1 MQRRKKLKKKP
12 ANGLNLRTYHVTVH
26 ERVFMIRL
34 LKAAGYAF
42 LTVLAIL
49 SACAVLTLVFGLVV
63 YLISIDYFLL
73 VLWSIIF
80 LVLVRYYYNQQQ

>member
-1 MQRRKKLKKKP
+1 M
-12 ANGLNLRTYHVTVH
+12 RT
-26 ERVFMIRL
+26 MKL
-34 LKAAGYAF
+34 LKAVGYAF

>member
-1 MQRRKKLKKKP
+1 MK
-12 ANGLNLRTYHVTVH
+12 
-26 ERVFMIRL
+26 L

>member
-1 MQRRKKLKKKP
+1 M
-12 ANGLNLRTYHVTVH
+12 RT
-26 ERVFMIRL
+26 MKL
-34 LKAAGYAF
+34 LKAAGFAF

-80 LVLVRYYYNQQQ
+80 LVLVRYYYNRQQ

>member
-1 MQRRKKLKKKP
+1 M
-12 ANGLNLRTYHVTVH
+12 RT
-26 ERVFMIRL
+26 MKL

-49 SACAVLTLVFGLVV
+49 SACAALTLVFGLVV

-73 VLWSIIF
+73 VLCSIIF

>member
-1 MQRRKKLKKKP
+1 M
-12 ANGLNLRTYHVTVH
+12 RT
-26 ERVFMIRL
+26 MKL

-80 LVLVRYYYNQQQ
+80 LVLVRYYYNRQQ

>member
-1 MQRRKKLKKKP
+1 M
-12 ANGLNLRTYHVTVH
+12 RT
-26 ERVFMIRL
+26 MKL

-80 LVLVRYYYNQQQ
+80 LVLVRYYYNQQQQ